1 VIILTALEYIRERGF
16 DEDVYKHLF
25 ESTQTRREKQ
35 RLLYERY
42 KASNSGVPIFTRE
55 LADENKVNNKINNDF
70 FSQIVNNK
78 TGYLAGLPFVYSYEG
93 TDTEKERIQ
102 EIYRELHTDDLDA
115 EIVKDLAIAG
125 EGYRIL
131 YVDSEGVIRCMN
143 EKTNN
148 LIAVENESGNIEFAV
163 RIIKQINID
172 NTEVLKLEFYD
183 STTVKVYLY
192 DNGLIFQDEY
202 NHLFDVCP
210 VIHFLN
216 NNEKLGDA
224 EKVLSLI
231 DAYDR
236 TLSDVNSEIES
247 FRLAYMIFKGVRP
260 TAEDIAAAKQTGAFG
275 IESEDDVK
283 FLVKDLNDT
292 IIENHLDRIERN
304 INIFS
309 NNVNFNDERF
319 GNESGEAKKYKLIAL
334 ENKCAITQ
342 RKLNNSLTRMFEVY
356 STASSKKGINIDPS
370 KLTFVFKRNLPLDL
384 LYHADIQMKLKGL
397 ISDETRLEL
406 FPAVDDAQYEKKL
419 MLEEIANAYPEVLSD
434 DEENG

>member
-1 VIILTALEYIRERGF
+1 MTALQYLRERGF
-16 DEDVYKHLF
+16 DEVVYKHLF
-25 ESTQTRREKQ
+25 EATQARREKQ

-42 KASNSGVPIFTRE
+42 KSSNEGVPIFTRE
-55 LADENKVNNKINNDF
+55 FADTNKVNNKINNDF

-78 TGYLAGLPFVYSYEG
+78 SGYMSGLPVAYSYEG
-93 TDTEKERIQ
+93 TDSEKERIQ
-102 EIYRELHTDDLDA
+102 EIYRELKADDLDA

-125 EGYRIL
+125 EAFRIL
-131 YVDSEGVIRCMN
+131 YVDTNGVIRCMN
-143 EKTNN
+143 EKACD
-148 LIAVENESGNIEFAV
+148 LISVENESGVIEYAI
-163 RIIKQINID
+163 RIIKQVNID
-172 NTEVLKLEFYD
+172 NSEVLKVEFYD
-183 STTVKVYLY
+183 DTSVKVYLY
-192 DNGLIFQDEY
+192 EDGLSRQAEFK
-202 NHLFDVCP
+202 HLFDVCP
-210 VIHFLN
+210 VVKFTN
-216 NNEKLGDA
+216 NAEALGDA
-224 EKVLSLI
+224 EKVLNLI
-231 DAYDR
+231 DSYDR

-260 TAEDIAAAKQTGAFG
+260 TAEDILAAKQTGAFG

-283 FLVKDLNDT
+283 FLVKDLNDN

-342 RKLNNSLTRMFEVY
+342 RKVNNSLIRQFEIY
-356 STASSKKGINIDPS
+356 STASSKKGINIDPTKIS
-370 KLTFVFKRNLPLDL
+370 FIFKRNLPLDL
-384 LYHADIQMKLKGL
+384 LYHADVQMKLKGL

-434 DEENG
+434 EENDG